1 VLSSSRWGRRCRG
14 TPAIAAQVRTA
25 GFSAHLPVGPSA
37 NDPIA
42 PSLQAAGSL
51 KVPSSVEMNAN
62 FTKNGP
68 LYLAYNTDTLF
79 VMEHVERAWNQIR
92 AGMRKLYYS
101 SNPRPS
107 NASDIFIPDV
117 GGAAGEIKLIVKP
130 IIFHLP
136 ERANRQD
143 ANLFIV
149 VSGRLSFD
157 SANWRSL
164 PLKTRRFETKVGYFR
179 AKGRSL
185 EHVYGAHYDLDET
198 QPGHPDFHSQMAPQ
212 HCFGTKIIDA
222 YIFPDRQTITCRSSY
237 GTCAFLPH
245 RWTYSRSS
253 CRFALTILSIVDLVR
268 TSEMRST
275 HWSQH
280 AAFLLAPVTVWNF

>member
-1 VLSSSRWGRRCRG
+1 
-14 TPAIAAQVRTA
+14 
-25 GFSAHLPVGPSA
+25 
-37 NDPIA
+37 
-42 PSLQAAGSL
+42 
-51 KVPSSVEMNAN
+51 VPSSVELNAN

-79 VMEHVERAWNQIR
+79 VMGHVERAWNQIR

-157 SANWRSL
+157 SANLRSL

-179 AKGRSL
+179 ARGRSL

-198 QPGHPDFHSQMAPQ
+198 QPGHPVFHSQMAPQ
-212 HCFGTKIIDA
+212 HCFGTKIIDT
-222 YIFPDRQTITCRSSY
+222 YNLSGPPDDHVSAILRNVRIPTAQMDVFSVILQICADHLIHSGSSQDVKD
-237 GTCAFLPH
+237 AFNTLVAACSFFAGAGH
-245 RWTYSRSS
+245 RLEFLNREPAIS
-253 CRFALTILSIVDLVR
+253 CY
-268 TSEMRST
+268 RST
-275 HWSQH
+275 HWYHTPIQKN
-280 AAFLLAPVTVWNF
+280 ALLG